1 LDKPDKK
8 IKFVEKCFMA
18 NVLEQEMYNYFNQ
31 LSEAEKR
38 SVILMLKTF
47 LLGRKENPDRISIEQ
62 YNKELEEAEA
72 EFERGEYITHEELLK
87 QLKKW

>member
-1 LDKPDKK
+1 
-8 IKFVEKCFMA
+8 MA
-18 NVLEQEMYNYFNQ
+18 NAIDQEMYNYFNQ
-31 LSEAEKR
+31 LNEAEKR

-47 LLGRKENPDRISIEQ
+47 LMGRKENPDRISIEQ

-87 QLKKW
+87 QMKKW